1 MPDTEKQSLKRRVY
15 LLIFLQLLV
24 PGIGFGV
31 VIFIISLFRT
41 GRVAEYTRFAAL
53 FAFFVFLAAGIL
65 RAFLVFALNRWR
77 NRKGLDDIY

>member
-1 MPDTEKQSLKRRVY
+1 MSDTEKQSQKRRVY

-24 PGIGFGV
+24 PGIVLCAGGIV
-31 VIFIISLFRT
+31 VSLFRT
-41 GRVAEYTRFAAL
+41 GRVAEYIRFAAL
-53 FAFFVFLAAGIL
+53 LIFLIGLVGGAL

>member
-41 GRVAEYTRFAAL
+41 GRVAEYTRFVAL

-65 RAFLVFALNRWR
+65 RTFLVYALNRWR
-77 NRKGLDDIY
+77 NRKGLEDIY